1 MIFKLGWKLVF
12 GGILLIWYLSNSY
25 LYCNLRLKA
34 GGERDDRG
42 WDGWMAPLTRWTWVS
57 ASSGSWWWTGKPGV
71 LQSMGSQ
78 RVGYDWTE
86 PKGRKV
92 CMYAYTVGGP
102 GDAVKLQLHR
112 QAISLQQ
119 CSKLFSKA
127 RNSLPS
133 LNLTTNRTP
142 DLTK

>member
-1 MIFKLGWKLVF
+1 
-12 GGILLIWYLSNSY
+12 
-25 LYCNLRLKA
+25 
-34 GGERDDRG
+34 
-42 WDGWMAPLTRWTWVS
+42 
-57 ASSGSWWWTGKPGV
+57 
-71 LQSMGSQ
+71 
-78 RVGYDWTE
+78 
-86 PKGRKV
+86 
-92 CMYAYTVGGP
+92 MYAYTVGGP

-112 QAISLQQ
+112 QATSLQQ